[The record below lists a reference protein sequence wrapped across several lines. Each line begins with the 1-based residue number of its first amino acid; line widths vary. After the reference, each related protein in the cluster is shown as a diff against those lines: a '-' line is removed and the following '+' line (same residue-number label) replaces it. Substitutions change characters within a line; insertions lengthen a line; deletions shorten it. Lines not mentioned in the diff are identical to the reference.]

1 MKTVLLYFLTIVQAS
16 HAATVSWNA
25 SSGFGP
31 EAVGYTLTDTATP
44 EDPTLIASTL
54 TLSTDSI
61 AEVMTYRM
69 EENQLEFASLTQ
81 IDFRMR
87 FVTGSENFDQRGG
100 ALVSVYVD
108 DDIFTNLWF
117 RSDEVFTTTG
127 SDVRDT
133 SNMTIDTDDVFHD
146 YQLIINGTNPGDT
159 VQLFQDSSLVLTS
172 QLFTAGLVGL
182 QGAPRIAFGEGTG
195 AETGTSDWQSFS
207 HNAAVPEPS
216 STLLLGLSCAG
227 LAFRRSRQ

>member
-1 MKTVLLYFLTIVQAS
+1 
-16 HAATVSWNA
+16 
-25 SSGFGP
+25 
-31 EAVGYTLTDTATP
+31 
-44 EDPTLIASTL
+44 
-54 TLSTDSI
+54 
-61 AEVMTYRM
+61 MTYRM

-133 SNMTIDTDDVFHD
+133 SNMTIDTDDVFHN

-159 VQLFQDSSLVLTS
+159 VQLFQDGSLVLTS

-182 QGAPRIAFGEGTG
+182 QGASRIAFGEGTG
-195 AETGTSDWQSFS
+195 AETGTTDWQSFS